1 MSGPKIVY
9 CGKPRRGI
17 PPIDEKDRVVVDTL
31 LLIDVCA
38 YDMLVVLLF
47 AIVEDAAARKK
58 VDEGR
63 VDDDGVDTTSRRKAL
78 DIVDIITI
86 VGWLSYL

>member
-1 MSGPKIVY
+1 MY

-17 PPIDEKDRVVVDTL
+17 PPIDEKDRVVVVDTSL

-47 AIVEDAAARKK
+47 AIEEDAAARKK
-58 VDEGR
+58 VDEDR
-63 VDDDGVDTTSRRKAL
+63 VDDDDVDTASRRKAL
-78 DIVDIITI
+78 DIVDIIDVVDLLT
-86 VGWLSYL
+86 